1 LAERT
6 LIVDLKPNELV
17 DDIFALQNCQLGMT
31 RGGKPYLKCLL
42 GDRSGRTPGR
52 MWNATQELFD
62 TLPTDGFVHLEG
74 QTQPYQ
80 GEMQIVIQKIC
91 SVEPTDEEL
100 TGLLPTTKHDIDQMF
115 SEVSQRLS
123 TIKHPALA
131 ALAQQYLNDQDLMQ
145 KFRRA
150 PAAMTIHH
158 AFIGGLLEH
167 TLNVLRLADVLC
179 PLYPQLNREIILFG
193 LFIHDLGKCVEL
205 TWEMG
210 FSYSEDGQLVG
221 HIARGVVWLQE
232 KAKACASSGTIVPE
246 PILRVLCHIILS
258 HHGKVEFGALKV
270 PATPEAIAVNLIDNV
285 DAKLQIA
292 LEATGRQA
300 GLDQQLGGH
309 FTEKVW
315 ALDTRLYR
323 PDPTKVSPE
332 GA

>member
-1 LAERT
+1 MPY
-6 LIVDLKPNELV
+6 KPV
-17 DDIFALQNCQLGMT
+17 
-31 RGGKPYLKCLL
+31 
-42 GDRSGRTPGR
+42 
-52 MWNATQELFD
+52 
-62 TLPTDGFVHLEG
+62 
-74 QTQPYQ
+74 
-80 GEMQIVIQKIC
+80 C

-100 TGLLPTTKHDIDQMF
+100 TDLLPTTKHDIDQMF

-221 HIARGVVWLQE
+221 HIARGVVWLPV
-232 KAKACASSGTIVPE
+232 SYTH
-246 PILRVLCHIILS
+246 LTL
-258 HHGKVEFGALKV
+258 
-270 PATPEAIAVNLIDNV
+270 
-285 DAKLQIA
+285 
-292 LEATGRQA
+292 
-300 GLDQQLGGH
+300 
-309 FTEKVW
+309 
-315 ALDTRLYR
+315 
-323 PDPTKVSPE
+323 PTSDLV
-332 GA
+332 